1 MRNLD
6 ALIKE
11 SVCSESTPSVLTNGT
26 KDLKGS
32 ETQNGGSRQV
42 LKGPK
47 GILNS
52 SINFVKCSQ
61 SSVNP
66 YDDLETNP
74 RIIKIS
80 KNSEMFRTF
89 SFFHKDPPNGL
100 NKHTNLSNGWNDEI
114 PAPKFSL
121 YSGKV
126 SNKWRDSC
134 LQAGGGL
141 HNQGNTCFLNSVLQ
155 CLAYTAPLYNA
166 LNGDDHS
173 SKCRVQSQTCMLCE
187 IQRNTKRIFDHPQ
200 SAISPMTIVNKI
212 REIGKCFHFGRQED
226 AHEFLIHLFDSMQK
240 ACLFNKAKLDNFT
253 QSTSLLYQIFGGFC
267 RSQVICSRCQN
278 KSNTYDPFLTLS
290 IDVQHCQNI
299 NDSLFRYTKKE
310 HLGNDNMYK
319 CEKCR
324 QKVEATRRTTFQRL
338 PKIFILHLKRFN
350 YNGLNM
356 KLSKHLAFPEHLE
369 MKNFLS
375 ESACKTNP
383 SQYRLYAVLVHSG
396 FSSHSGHYYCFVKSP
411 SGIWY
416 KCNDSH
422 VSKCSLN
429 IALQSEAY
437 LLFYNQVPA
446 DLNTSAPSPASKA
459 VNHFQSETKHASPV
473 SNMVATSPVM
483 NGNAHLPGMKN
494 KITFGSHLTNGTLRS
509 NATGVETAGKHL
521 HVNQNRSLARPSPL
535 TSDTSQSSDKSKEQ
549 LSFKIPRRTEKDES
563 ADAANKEMFKK
574 AENDLLQSCS
584 TAGETK
590 SAQSGS
596 VSGKVGSSGSLMNG
610 GTYDRLHPYANSKR
624 DVTGAPSVLGE
635 AAKYPS
641 MNKSKTATEL
651 VSYPLGDESDE
662 SDDDQEKD
670 HSSIFNGP
678 PVAKAPK
685 LVGFSLSSFKLSFL
699 RLDTF
704 QNPSF

>member
-6 ALIKE
+6 TLIKE
-11 SVCSESTPSVLTNGT
+11 SVCSESTPSILSTGGKDYNKGT
-26 KDLKGS
+26 DA
-32 ETQNGGSRQV
+32 QNGGKQI

-61 SSVNP
+61 SNTNP
-66 YDDLETNP
+66 YDDLESNP
-74 RIIKIS
+74 KIIKIS
-80 KNSEMFRTF
+80 KNSEMFRNF

-100 NKHTNLSNGWNDEI
+100 NKSCTNGWNDDI
-114 PAPKFSL
+114 PAPKFLL
-121 YSGKV
+121 YSGRV
-126 SNKWRDSC
+126 LNKWRETC

-212 REIGKCFHFGRQED
+212 REIGKCFHYGRQED

-240 ACLFNKAKLDNFT
+240 ACLFNRAKLDNFT

-299 NDSLFRYTKKE
+299 TDSLFRYTKKE

-324 QKVEATRRTTFQRL
+324 QKVEATRRVTFQRL

-375 ESACKTNP
+375 ESACKSNP

-416 KCNDSH
+416 KCNDSN
-422 VSKCSLN
+422 VSKCSLS

-437 LLFYNQVPA
+437 LLFYNQVPS
-446 DLNTSAPSPASKA
+446 DLSATPSPASQG
-459 VNHFQSETKHASPV
+459 VNHLPSETKHNLTPCSTMATPSPMQ
-473 SNMVATSPVM
+473 NGYGYPPVI
-483 NGNAHLPGMKN
+483 KN
-494 KITFGSHLTNGTLRS
+494 KITFGSHMTNGPHRS
-509 NATGVETAGKHL
+509 NTVGGETAGKHMTY
-521 HVNQNRSLARPSPL
+521 NQNRSPARPSPL
-535 TSDTSQSSDKSKEQ
+535 ISEAPQTADKAKEQ
-549 LSFKIPRRTEKDES
+549 LSFKIPKRTEKNES
-563 ADAANKEMFKK
+563 ADVTNKEMFNK
-574 AENDLLQSCS
+574 AENDLLQSCTS
-584 TAGETK
+584 AGECK
-590 SAQSGS
+590 PVNMAPSAEKTMSG
-596 VSGKVGSSGSLMNG
+596 GSMVNG
-610 GTYDRLHPYANSKR
+610 GTYDRLHPYAKAKR
-624 DVTGAPSVLGE
+624 EMDAPSEGE
-635 AAKYPS
+635 AKKNTS
-641 MNKSKTATEL
+641 VNKSKAATEL

-662 SDDDQEKD
+662 SDDDQDEG
-670 HSSIFNGP
+670 HNAISNGP

-685 LVGFSLSSFKLSFL
+685 LVS
-699 RLDTF
+699 
-704 QNPSF
+704 